1 MQFFNIFQLI
11 NHQIDHGVCR
21 KRAFEGEMMF
31 LKDLLLQGATDAM
44 AEANRPI
51 VRGYLGAAGTYY
63 AVMVPVH
70 FQALDGIS
78 QITMVLASLL
88 AACILIAGWKTSRTT
103 LSARKLEGI
112 AGAAN
117 LSVYTNV
124 MFALHTNYDPAN
136 LIYFVMM
143 AMGFAFTSVSI
154 RLAVASIILVLGT
167 LYVELAV
174 NFPDQAT
181 TFGYIA
187 FAAAFTGLAVTTF
200 LRRAITV
207 AIDSKQS
214 AEDRLAKAERLGTA
228 MSRRALSDSLTGLPN
243 RRAFFNILNK
253 KISQSDDLE
262 KNWLV
267 VLDLDGFKM
276 VNDVYG
282 HIMGDKVLK
291 AVTKRLKE
299 YCDANAHVS
308 RMGGDE
314 FNIVLFDVN
323 DSVVCERWCEGLLK
337 KLAEPYEI
345 EDRLI
350 QISASVGSINIS
362 PADKPGQLIRNA
374 DYALLHAKKHG
385 KNRVIVFTE
394 EHAKNATER
403 FAVEDALRSANF
415 SSEIEIL
422 FQPQF
427 DLGRDQVVRA
437 EALARWK
444 SPDLGKIEP
453 DRFIKIAEECGL
465 ISKITLA
472 VLAKAIEALKSWEHP
487 VPLSVNLSGHDLL
500 SNQIMN
506 EIIEVLSNSN
516 LDPALLE
523 FEVTETAMMADTEK
537 ACANLNRLSKLGHSV
552 ALDDFGTGYSNFNYL
567 RELPINKLKVD
578 RSFVEDI
585 GNPMTEKIL
594 HSLAV
599 TAGALGVDCLLEGI
613 EDELQLVMAKRVGA
627 QSVQGYLFGK
637 PMGRDQ
643 LTEVIFGKNAK
654 SPPVRKLA

>member
-1 MQFFNIFQLI
+1 MLI
-11 NHQIDHGVCR
+11 KYLV
-21 KRAFEGEMMF
+21 
-31 LKDLLLQGATDAM
+31 LKGTTDAM
-44 AEANRPI
+44 AEANRSI
-51 VRGYLGAAGTYY
+51 VRGYLGVAGLYY

-70 FQALDGIS
+70 FQALNGVN
-78 QITMVLASLL
+78 QFTMVLASLM
-88 AACILIAGWKTSRTT
+88 AAFVMIAGWNASRTQ
-103 LSARKLEGI
+103 LSAGKLEMI

-117 LSVYTNV
+117 ISIYANV
-124 MFALHTNYDPAN
+124 MFAIHTSYDPAN

-143 AMGFAFTSVSI
+143 AMAFAFTSVSM
-154 RLAVASIILVLGT
+154 RLAVASIALVLGS
-167 LYVELAV
+167 LYVELTLYY
-174 NFPDQAT
+174 PDQAT

-187 FAAAFTGLAVTTF
+187 FATAFTGLAVAIF

-207 AIDSKQS
+207 AINAKET
-214 AEDRLAKAERLGTA
+214 AEDRLVKAERLSTA
-228 MSRRALSDSLTGLPN
+228 MRHRALSDSLTGLPN
-243 RRAFFNILNK
+243 RRAFFNILNEN
-253 KISQSDDLE
+253 INQSDSSISS
-262 KNWLV
+262 WLV

-282 HIMGDKVLK
+282 HIMGDKLLK

-299 YCDANAHVS
+299 YCDSRAHVS

-314 FNIVLFDVN
+314 FNIVLFEAADNN
-323 DSVVCERWCEGLLK
+323 DCETWCEGLLK
-337 KLAEPYEI
+337 TLAEPYEI

-350 QISASVGSINIS
+350 QISASVGGIKITSS
-362 PADKPGQLIRNA
+362 EEAGHLIRNA

-385 KNRVIVFTE
+385 KNRVTLFTA
-394 EHAKNATER
+394 EHEKNATER
-403 FAVEDALRSANF
+403 FAVEDALRSADF
-415 SSEIEIL
+415 ASEIEIL

-427 DLGRDQVVRA
+427 DLGKNQVLRA
-437 EALARWK
+437 EALARWQ
-444 SPDLGKIEP
+444 SPDLGKIQP

-472 VLAKAIEALKSWEHP
+472 VLAKAIEALKSRENP
-487 VPLSVNLSGHDLL
+487 VPLSINLSGHDLL
-500 SNQIMN
+500 SDQVMN
-506 EIIEVLSNSN
+506 EIIKVLSISG

-537 ACANLNRLSKLGHSV
+537 ACGNLNRLSKLGYSV

-599 TAGALGVDCLLEGI
+599 TASALGVDCLLEGI

-637 PMGRDQ
+637 PMESDQ
-643 LTEVIFGKNAK
+643 LTDMIRGQEPKKLQAQNQA
-654 SPPVRKLA
+654 SPIG